1 MTAQEIYNTLHEE
14 KISFQQ
20 LMHAINSAVNLFEEE
35 STLVVHKAKYDRNS
49 FSRRYKSANGNSR
62 KGAKNP

>member
-1 MTAQEIYNTLHEE
+1 MTAQHIYDTLHEE

-35 STLVVHKAKYDRNS
+35 GTVVIRKAKYDRANLNRRRKPNS
-49 FSRRYKSANGNSR
+49 GTSRKSAKR
-62 KGAKNP
+62 A

>member
-35 STLVVHKAKYDRNS
+35 GTLVVHKAKYDCTVFNPRRKPNS
-49 FSRRYKSANGNSR
+49 GTSR
-62 KGAKNP
+62 KGAKRA

>member
-35 STLVVHKAKYDRNS
+35 STLVVQRAKYDRSYFNRKHKPNS
-49 FSRRYKSANGNSR
+49 GTSR
-62 KGAKNP
+62 KSAKNP